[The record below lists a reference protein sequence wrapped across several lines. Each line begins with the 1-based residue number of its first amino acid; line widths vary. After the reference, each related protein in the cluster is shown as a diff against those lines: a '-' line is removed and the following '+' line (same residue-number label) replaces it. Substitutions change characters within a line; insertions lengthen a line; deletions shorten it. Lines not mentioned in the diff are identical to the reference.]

1 MTDAQLRKIWVET
14 GRAGVSKLYAATQR
28 EGLGVKRA
36 AVDAFV
42 KAQETRQVFAP
53 APKSNGKVT
62 SSSIDSTWQVDLIDF
77 KQLDAAKN
85 DGHRVILVVADVFS
99 RYVWATPLKE
109 KTQATVAAAFKGI
122 MASGRTPAEV
132 DSDGGAEFSG
142 LFDSLLREKG
152 IAHRVKSTKQL
163 NALAVVDATI
173 KKLKDT
179 LKQEMAERGTGTW
192 LKYLT
197 GAVKA
202 ANNNSHDHLLGSR
215 PSDVKGSEVLQYAL
229 KKQAGKDATQNNKA
243 NADRMEALR
252 RAGAFRVLLPRS
264 TWQRT
269 TTAKWGNEVHKVV
282 SFIGAE
288 VVDEKG
294 ARHPLRDTLP
304 VGAASKDA
312 NVPADLRGG
321 AKQLEQR
328 DSLDDFATALNGFLG
343 AEGLTLQGA
352 GTKLRKVPGFS
363 EAMATAKITGIG
375 AMERFLKL
383 FPDMFVTQGEGQRKR
398 VVRA

>member
-36 AVDAFV
+36 VVVAFV

-62 SSSIDSTWQVDLIDF
+62 STSIDSTWQVDLIDF

-109 KTQATVAAAFKGI
+109 KTQATVSAAFRAI

-173 KKLKDT
+173 KKIKDS

-192 LKYLT
+192 LKYLA

-229 KKQAGKDATQNNKA
+229 KKQAGKDAAQNNKA
-243 NADRMEALR
+243 NSDRMEALR
-252 RAGAFRVLLPRS
+252 RAGAFRVLLPRI

-269 TTAKWGNEVHKVV
+269 TTAKWGNEVHKVA

-294 ARHPLRDTLP
+294 ARYPLRDTLP
-304 VGAASKDA
+304 VGTASKDA

-328 DSLDDFATALNGFLG
+328 GSLNDFATALNGFLG
-343 AEGLTLQGA
+343 TEGLTLQGA
-352 GTKLRKVPGFS
+352 GIKLRKVPGFS
-363 EAMATAKITGIG
+363 EAMAAAKITGIG

-383 FPDMFVTQGEGQRKR
+383 FPDMFVTQGEAQRKR

>member
-109 KTQATVAAAFKGI
+109 KTQATVAAAFKSI

-152 IAHRVKSTKQL
+152 IAHRVKGTKQL

-229 KKQAGKDATQNNKA
+229 KKQAGKDATQNSKA
-243 NADRMEALR
+243 NTDRMEALR

-269 TTAKWGNEVHKVV
+269 TTAKWGNEVHKVA
-282 SFIGAE
+282 SFIGSE

-294 ARHPLRDTLP
+294 TRYPIRDTLP
-304 VGAASKDA
+304 VGAASKDT

-343 AEGLTLQGA
+343 TEGLTLQGA
-352 GTKLRKVPGFS
+352 GIKLRKVPGFS
-363 EAMATAKITGIG
+363 EAMAAAKITGIG

-383 FPDMFVTQGEGQRKR
+383 FPDMFVTQGEAQRKR